1 MSIHCLRAF
10 GALLLLACVPAAAI
24 AADTADTANSADPG
38 LIPINDFAR
47 FPRVMSP
54 HLSPDGS
61 YLEVRMDDEAG
72 ELHSLVILKVSD
84 MSVVN
89 IMHMPKYEL
98 PFNVRWVGPTRL
110 VMEKGKSFGS
120 LTMPVGTGEIIATD
134 IDGRNQKYLFG
145 YKPVGRRATTRQA
158 DYASGEFAGRPEK
171 ANGHFFLQAYSWKD
185 DNLSTL
191 YDIDAVH
198 NTRHLLVDMHISG
211 MDFLVDPKGQPTFA
225 SGTDANF
232 HYVVYRKLATGW
244 APLDFRNGVSFTPF
258 AYAPDGHTVYATLS
272 TNNGPA
278 ALVSQHEDG
287 SDRQILAMDGFS
299 NIGNIEWTPFPE
311 QPFAAVPD
319 AGIPTPVFIN
329 ANLPAAKLY
338 RALQKSF
345 PGEFVDF
352 LNYSDDG
359 GMLLFSVSSDR
370 DPGTYYLI
378 DTHTFKLRK
387 LFAAEPWI
395 DPAKMAERRPF
406 RFKASDGMEL
416 EGYLTLPPKR
426 GETNLPMVL
435 LPHGGPHGV
444 RDDWFYDSDAQFLA
458 SRGYLVLQV
467 NYRGSGG
474 RGRAF
479 KEAGYLKWGTRI
491 QQDLIDGVHWAIDQ
505 HLADPQR
512 ICVYGGSFGGYSALM
527 SVIRAPGLFKCAID
541 YAGVADLAM
550 MYKKGDIRQSQS
562 GRSYMKAVIGRDDA
576 ELAANSPDH
585 LADKIAVP
593 VFIAHGKADRRVP
606 FAQAEAMRDAMDA
619 AHKPYEWL
627 AIPKEGHGFYKPENR
642 AKFLGMMQD
651 FLAKYIGKGAPV
663 QP

>member
-1 MSIHCLRAF
+1 MSTHLRAIA
-10 GALLLLACVPAAAI
+10 ALLLLACVPAAAL
-24 AADTADTANSADPG
+24 AADTGANTTADNS

-47 FPRVMSP
+47 FPRILLP
-54 HLSPDGS
+54 HLSPDGR

-72 ELHSLVILKVSD
+72 ELHSLVIFKVSD
-84 MSVVN
+84 MSIVHV
-89 IMHMPKYEL
+89 MHMPKYKL
-98 PFNVRWVGPTRL
+98 PLYVRWVSPTRL
-110 VMEKGKSFGS
+110 VIQEGRSTGS
-120 LTMPVGTGEIIATD
+120 LEMPTTSGEIFATD
-134 IDGRNQKYLFG
+134 IDGGNQKYLFG
-145 YKPVGRRATTRQA
+145 DEPWGRRASTRQGDEA
-158 DYASGEFAGRPEK
+158 FGEFAGRPRK
-171 ANGHFFLQAYSWKD
+171 ANGHFFLQAYSWSD
-185 DNLSTL
+185 PNLSTL
-191 YDIDAVH
+191 YDIDAVQ
-198 NTRHLLVDMHISG
+198 NTRHLLADLHVANMNFVIN
-211 MDFLVDPKGQPTFA
+211 PKGQPA
-225 SGTDANF
+225 YAYGTNSDF
-232 HYVVYRKLATGW
+232 KYVVYRRLGNGW
-244 APLDFRNGVSFTPF
+244 TPVDFDNGMIVTPF
-258 AYAPDGHTVYATLS
+258 WYSPDGQTVYAEQS
-272 TNNGPA
+272 TNDGPA
-278 ALVSQHEDG
+278 ALVSQNEDG
-287 SDRQILAMDGFS
+287 SDRQILAMNNFS
-299 NIGNIEWTPFPE
+299 NADSATEWTAFPE
-311 QPFAAVPD
+311 QPFAAVP
-319 AGIPTPVFIN
+319 ATGIPTPVFIN

-359 GMLLFSVSSDR
+359 GMLLFSVTSDR

-395 DPAKMAERRPF
+395 DPSKMAERRPF

-435 LPHGGPHGV
+435 VPHGGPFGV

-467 NYRGSGG
+467 NFRGSSG

-479 KEAGYLKWGTRI
+479 VQAGYRKWGTRI

-512 ICVYGGSFGGYSALM
+512 ICVFGGSFGGYSALM
-527 SVIRAPGLFKCAID
+527 SVIRAPGLFKCSID
-541 YAGVADLAM
+541 LAGVADMAM
-550 MYKKGDIRQSQS
+550 MKHNSQRS
-562 GRSYMKAVIGRDDA
+562 QFGRSYMDAVIAKDDA
-576 ELAANSPDH
+576 DLAANSPDH
-585 LADKIAVP
+585 LADKITVP
-593 VFIAHGKADRRVP
+593 VFIAHGKADETVP

-642 AKFLGMMQD
+642 ARFLGMMQD